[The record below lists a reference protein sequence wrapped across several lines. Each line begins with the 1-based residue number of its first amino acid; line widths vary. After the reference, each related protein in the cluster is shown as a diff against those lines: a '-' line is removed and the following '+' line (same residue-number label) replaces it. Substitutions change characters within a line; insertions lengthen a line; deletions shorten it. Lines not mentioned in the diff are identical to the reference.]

1 MMKGVY
7 NRYGMLLMNERKA
20 YNGPVYSEGG
30 HHWWYAGLLDG
41 NYANDDL
48 LKLPIF
54 PDFNLLKIHPL
65 EMDAANTGQG
75 HQYIC
80 YAMAYGNIGI
90 LSDGVDAVTRYAFL
104 QPIQEDYVMVPV
116 KEIAYFKDGKAYN
129 TSEAIKKDLLKTP
142 CLKITYQS
150 GLETYVNF
158 GKEEGIIQ
166 INDKNYSLPEY
177 GFFTH
182 MPQSGKQSS
191 SVWINGS
198 RLDEVYSKNLYYLNT
213 HGKQIEGKMRG
224 NGHYLLKKEKFS
236 WELIP
241 LDQKSMIEFDLSLLK
256 SDFIH
261 AKVVGVDKEGR
272 YVKEIPQTKKGI
284 VTVQA
289 EEGVY
294 KYQLIPQ
301 LD

>member
-1 MMKGVY
+1 MIY
-7 NRYGMLLMNERKA
+7 NSQEYCF
-20 YNGPVYSEGG
+20 
-30 HHWWYAGLLDG
+30 
-41 NYANDDL
+41 
-48 LKLPIF
+48 LK
-54 PDFNLLKIHPL
+54 
-65 EMDAANTGQG
+65 
-75 HQYIC
+75 
-80 YAMAYGNIGI
+80 
-90 LSDGVDAVTRYAFL
+90 STRTKTIVL
-104 QPIQEDYVMVPV
+104 
-116 KEIAYFKDGKAYN
+116 
-129 TSEAIKKDLLKTP
+129 IKKKWFFF
-142 CLKITYQS
+142 K
-150 GLETYVNF
+150 F
-158 GKEEGIIQ
+158 G
-166 INDKNYSLPEY
+166 
-177 GFFTH
+177 
-182 MPQSGKQSS
+182 
-191 SVWINGS
+191 
-198 RLDEVYSKNLYYLNT
+198 
-213 HGKQIEGKMRG
+213 G